1 MDSFAELFALVLDL
15 CKNQISDV
23 ALTCGS
29 RISFLCAWKARP
41 LSFRL
46 IPNLK

>member
-23 ALTCGS
+23 AFNLWLKGYHS
-29 RISFLCAWKARP
+29 SALG
-41 LSFRL
+41 RL
-46 IPNLK
+46 GRFPSG